1 MFENMCLVSKTALF
15 ISDSKVSPTGKG
27 KKNVFFVGTKQMLC
41 EQNTK
46 LGICYSKLYIHLSLP
61 FE

>member
-15 ISDSKVSPTGKG
+15 ISDSKVSPTGKV
-27 KKNVFFVGTKQMLC
+27 KKNVFLVGTKQMLC

-46 LGICYSKLYIHLSLP
+46 LGIYYSK
-61 FE
+61 